1 MASIKFLAVVLI
13 VAALAA
19 GGLPTH
25 GNAANPPEKTDPA
38 EPAKHALVT
47 LENSAYQAWKSKDA
61 KFWDTF
67 LADKFVGY
75 GSSGRL
81 DKASA
86 KKEYTDATCD
96 IRHYAL
102 SDVEIRLFDPAA
114 ALITYKATV
123 DGICGGQKVPAITSA
138 ATVYVRDGDQWK
150 GAFHA
155 QSPVV
160 DPAAAAAQ
168 QVANNQEPKANEIQP
183 AARDAGTEAMLAR
196 ERTVWEAWK
205 RHDGKTLA
213 EITAKDLSFINIFG
227 TYFATKA
234 DALKDWTGTACD
246 AKRVSVTGAQRT
258 MLSPTTTILTFTGNA
273 DGTCSGQV
281 FNSVIWGTSVYV
293 KEGDT
298 WKWTFGINTPAL
310 RKAD

>member
-1 MASIKFLAVVLI
+1 MASIKYLAAVLM
-13 VAALAA
+13 VTACAA
-19 GGLPTH
+19 GGLPTNA
-25 GNAANPPEKTDPA
+25 NAANPPEKTGLA
-38 EPAKHALVT
+38 EPAKDALVT
-47 LENSAYQAWKSKDA
+47 LENSAYQAWKSKDGT
-61 KFWDTF
+61 FWDTF

-86 KKEYTDATCD
+86 RKEYTDATCD
-96 IRHYAL
+96 IRSYAL
-102 SDVEIRLFDPAA
+102 SDVEMKLFDPAA

-123 DGICGGQKVPAITSA
+123 DGTCGGQKVPATSSA
-138 ATVYVRDGDQWK
+138 ATVYVREGDRWK
-150 GAFHA
+150 GVFHA

-160 DPAAAAAQ
+160 DPASAAAQ
-168 QVANNQEPKANEIQP
+168 AANNDEPKSHEVQP
-183 AARDAGTEAMLAR
+183 AAGDAGTDAMLAR

-213 EITAKDLSFINIFG
+213 ELTAKDLSFINIFG
-227 TYFATKA
+227 AYFATKA

-258 MLSPTTTILTFTGNA
+258 MLSPTTSILTFTGNA

-293 KEGDT
+293 KEADT